1 VRHCS
6 NVAMDACPIALYF
19 DSIFHTSSMRQLRMA
34 QIISINIKLTN
45 MANVTIPPKSRAE
58 WSKLISGEIDHKF
71 KNYVLQIRIYQMR
84 KDISMGRLT
93 LDAATTQLYEL
104 CCKYSLAVQADCKDI
119 FKTW

>member
-1 VRHCS
+1 
-6 NVAMDACPIALYF
+6 
-19 DSIFHTSSMRQLRMA
+19 
-34 QIISINIKLTN
+34 

-104 CCKYSLAVQADCKDI
+104 CCKYSLAVQAVVNLTPTYYDKQDI
-119 FKTW
+119 HQTRGDQPHQRRTHYAPLGQ